1 MQTTTPSAPNSQR
14 KNFLTPDMAAGA
26 SPVWSIGAV
35 TDSALGTRSARSSLL
50 SYNQSELRSET
61 KDQLE
66 LRSEKMDQ
74 SEAYQRV
81 QLVGLEASN
90 VMVIREV
97 PSMGGDTE
105 VITSWQINSIHRET
119 RLPGSLVVH
128 IMTHSQSIALV
139 SKNYA
144 SDAENLDGIYNPHLI
159 AISVS

>member
-61 KDQLE
+61 
-66 LRSEKMDQ
+66 MDQ

-97 PSMGGDTE
+97 SCMGGDTE

-128 IMTHSQSIALV
+128 IMAHSQSIALV
-139 SKNYA
+139 S
-144 SDAENLDGIYNPHLI
+144 
-159 AISVS
+159 